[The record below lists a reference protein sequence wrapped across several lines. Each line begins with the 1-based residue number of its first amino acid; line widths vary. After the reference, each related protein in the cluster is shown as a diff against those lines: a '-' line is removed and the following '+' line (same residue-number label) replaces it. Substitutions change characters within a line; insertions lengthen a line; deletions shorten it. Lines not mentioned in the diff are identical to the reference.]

1 MTRPHNANQG
11 FDLFGEAPPTTTRRT
26 ARVHVPTQEAEMG
39 YSGYELKTHGGY
51 ALDEVTSALQKCIRR
66 GLEEEAMYWAL
77 EMADSGYGQ
86 YLWRRLMIIAAE
98 DIGLADPHALIVTT
112 IGWLATKE
120 TTKSFTQP
128 PGMKTE
134 FLGMVILH
142 LCRAS
147 KNREGDD
154 FCWYIMGRRKRG
166 WRMPIPDYALDEHTE
181 RGRQM
186 GRGEAFWYEQASQL
200 TKEVEVDGNP
210 YKGKLQGL
218 ST

>member
-1 MTRPHNANQG
+1 
-11 FDLFGEAPPTTTRRT
+11 
-26 ARVHVPTQEAEMG
+26 MG